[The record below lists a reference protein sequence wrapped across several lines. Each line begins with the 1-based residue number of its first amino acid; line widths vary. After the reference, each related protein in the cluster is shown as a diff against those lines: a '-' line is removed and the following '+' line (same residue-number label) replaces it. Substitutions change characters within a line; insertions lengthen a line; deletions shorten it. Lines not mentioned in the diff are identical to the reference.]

1 MLELELLILTLAGLI
16 IGISKFSVGGMGM
29 LVLPIL
35 MILYPGTEVLG
46 VMIPLLLWSDLAV
59 MFCYRQQIN
68 WRIIAALAPLL
79 LLGMALGSWLL
90 QGLDADS
97 FRLLTGCMILIMLGL
112 SLWLENHQIS
122 WIRHPL
128 ATRAAGLLGGLI
140 SMTTNT
146 AGPLLSLYLMEQ
158 PLDKRAYMSTRAWI
172 FILVNLIKIPL
183 VIGLG
188 LMTWE
193 STQTS
198 LWGIPGLALGGL
210 IGFWLVGRLRFE
222 QFKWL
227 IRGTAVVAA
236 VKLFVFS

>member
-1 MLELELLILTLAGLI
+1 MDLELLILTVAALLT
-16 IGISKFSVGGMGM
+16 GISKFSVGGMGM

-35 MILYPGTEVLG
+35 MIVYPGPEVLG
-46 VMIPLLLWSDLAV
+46 VLIPLYLWNDLAV
-59 MFCYRQQIN
+59 MFCYRQRIN

-79 LLGMALGSWLL
+79 VLGMALGSWLL
-90 QGLDADS
+90 QGLDADR
-97 FRLLTGCMILIMLGL
+97 FRLLTGTMILAMLGL
-112 SLWLENHQIS
+112 SLWLDDHQS
-122 WIRHPL
+122 QWLRHPL
-128 ATRAAGLLGGLI
+128 ASRGAGLLGGLI

-172 FILVNLIKIPL
+172 FILVNVFKVPL
-183 VIGLG
+183 LIGLG

-210 IGFWLVGRLRFE
+210 IGFWLVRRLQFA

-227 IRGTAVVAA
+227 IRGTAALAA
-236 VKLFVFS
+236 IKLFVFS